1 MAMSKTLTFEVP
13 DELYEAFEQVAA
25 RSGRTT
31 ESVALEWIAR
41 RESNQHPQLTDG
53 QRKEAREKLL
63 RYAGIVRSG
72 NPRSA
77 DNEQIDAD
85 LAREYGADSLREA

>member
-1 MAMSKTLTFEVP
+1 MSKTLTFEIP

-31 ESVALEWIAR
+31 EAVALEWMASR
-41 RESNQHPQLTDG
+41 AATERPQLTDE
-53 QRKEAREKLL
+53 QRREARERLL
-63 RYAGIVRSG
+63 RHAGAVSSG
-72 NPRSA
+72 NPRSG

-85 LAREYGADSLREA
+85 LAREYGAETPRKS